1 MPKRIIKRPWVLTT
15 TKNKT
20 TPIYFLN
27 FGQFGAVGTASM
39 QKAKRFSTRAGAEN
53 ALTHDMKHEGY
64 TARQISV
71 WESK

>member
-15 TKNKT
+15 TKNKP

-27 FGQFGAVGTASM
+27 FGQFGAIGISSM
-39 QKAKRFSTRAGAEN
+39 LKAKRFKTRAGAEN
-53 ALTHDMKHEGY
+53 ALTHDMKHQGY
-64 TARQISV
+64 IAQQISV